1 MVIYLTQK
9 ATRAAIKMEVKQ
21 MKDMF
26 FSIAMLL
33 AGVFCAIVG
42 MEYALVLYLGGLFA
56 VIGVVD
62 ALVAEFGGGLVKN
75 PDDEKDYGSQP
86 VD

>member
-1 MVIYLTQK
+1 
-9 ATRAAIKMEVKQ
+9 

-56 VIGVVD
+56 AIGVVV
-62 ALVAEFGGGLVKN
+62 ALVAEFGGFL
-75 PDDEKDYGSQP
+75 
-86 VD
+86 